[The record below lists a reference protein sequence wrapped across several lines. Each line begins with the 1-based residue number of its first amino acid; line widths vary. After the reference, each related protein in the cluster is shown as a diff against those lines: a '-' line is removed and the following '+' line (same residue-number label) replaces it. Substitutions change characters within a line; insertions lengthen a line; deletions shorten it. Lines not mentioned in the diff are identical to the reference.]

1 MRKNP
6 FSEKKWY
13 PMAVAICIGILFY
26 YILEHLGTIWSIID
40 NIAYF
45 IYPIAVGAIIAYLI
59 NPLMRLLEGKV
70 FKKIKKQKVKSTL
83 SLVLSLIIVLG
94 FLTFII
100 GTLVPQLYD
109 SIITLYGNKDDY
121 IDALSDWISRMG
133 GDNVL
138 KFFEGFFQ
146 TSRNLIEYVS
156 KYISENSEELAEG
169 AAALGGHIGSWLIG
183 FIFSIYFL
191 AEKEKIALWS
201 VSLLKSIQKNP
212 KKTER
217 TLVHIRKID
226 SIITKYLMFS
236 IIDGIII
243 GIINAVFMS
252 ILGMEYSG
260 LVSVI
265 VGVTNLVPT
274 FGPIIGGVI
283 GAVILL
289 LTNPMHALY
298 FLIFTLVLQT
308 FDGYILKPKMFGDTF
323 GISGLWILIAI
334 IVGGRIFG
342 ILGIVLAIPCVAV
355 GDYLIRDVYLS
366 AHSHKTED
374 EAWKDEKS
382 KGDNE

>member
-1 MRKNP
+1 MKKNP
-6 FSEKKWY
+6 FCEKKWY

-26 YILEHLGTIWSIID
+26 YILDHLGTIWTIIGSIG
-40 NIAYF
+40 YF
-45 IYPIAVGAIIAYLI
+45 IYPIAAGAIIAYLI
-59 NPLMRLLEGKV
+59 NPLMRLLESRV
-70 FKKIKKQKVKSTL
+70 FRKIKKQNIRGMV
-83 SLVLSLIIVLG
+83 SLVLALLIVIG

-109 SIITLYGNKDDY
+109 SIITLYGNKDEY

-133 GDNVL
+133 GDKVL
-138 KFFEGFFQ
+138 KNFEGFFSA
-146 TSRNLIEYVS
+146 SRNLIEYAS
-156 KYISENSEELAEG
+156 KYISENSEELAAG

-191 AEKEKIALWS
+191 AEKEKIAQWG
-201 VSLLKSIQKNP
+201 VRLLKSMQKNP
-212 KKTER
+212 EKTEH

-243 GIINAVFMS
+243 GIINAIFMS
-252 ILGMEYSG
+252 VFGMEYTG

-265 VGVTNLVPT
+265 VGVTNLIPT
-274 FGPIIGGVI
+274 FGPIIGAVI

-308 FDGYILKPKMFGDTF
+308 FDGYILKPKMFGETF

-342 ILGIVLAIPCVAV
+342 ILGIVLAIPCVAI
-355 GDYLIRDVYLS
+355 GDYLIRNVYLA
-366 AHSHKTED
+366 AHNHKATGNTQ
-374 EAWKDEKS
+374 KDEK
-382 KGDNE
+382 DETVP